1 MSEFAGFPIAGL
13 DFYEDLEADNSKTFW
28 AANKHVYELSVKQPM
43 TALMAELEADFGG
56 AKIFR
61 PYRDVR
67 FSKNKT
73 PYKDHQGAIVH
84 VASGTGWYVQ
94 IGAPGL
100 FVAGGIYAGSPAQL
114 ARLRATI
121 DDEVR
126 GPELE
131 RILAALAKAGYPTGG
146 DRLKTRPKGY
156 PADHPRIDLLRH
168 KSLLVSK
175 EFGAPDWLSTPR
187 AAKEIRESWETM
199 RPLVEWLGAVV
210 GGESEAP
217 PAGGKGRR

>member
-13 DFYEDLEADNSKTFW
+13 DFYEDLEADNSKAFW
-28 AANKHVYELSVKQPM
+28 TANKHVYEQSVKQPM
-43 TALMAELEADFGG
+43 TALIAELEGDFGA

-67 FSKNKT
+67 FSKDKK

-84 VASGTGWYVQ
+84 VAPGTGWYVQ

-100 FVAGGIYAGSPAQL
+100 FVAGGIYASSPGQL

-126 GPELE
+126 GAELE
-131 RILAALAKAGYPTGG
+131 RILAKLTKSGYPTGG
-146 DRLKTRPKGY
+146 DKLKTQPKGY
-156 PADHPRIDLLRH
+156 SADHPRIDLLRH

-175 EFGAPDWLSTPR
+175 QFGCPDWLESPR
-187 AAKEIRESWETM
+187 AAKEIRKSWEAM
-199 RPLVEWLGAVV
+199 RPLIEWLGAVV
-210 GGESEAP
+210 GGE
-217 PAGGKGRR
+217 